1 MTLYEATGAAN
12 WLNSD
17 NWLSEAP
24 LDEWHGVTIDD
35 SGRVIELNLSENELS
50 GEIPPEL
57 GSLSNLQHLFLF
69 RNELSG
75 EIPPELGSLSN
86 LQGLYLTDNELSG
99 EIPPEMGSLA
109 NLRLLAIDGNQLS
122 GEIPPELG
130 SLANLKNLYLSDNEL
145 SGEIPPELGTLAN
158 LETLFLSGNQLSG
171 EIPPELGNLSE
182 LVALHLQ
189 ENQLSGEIP
198 PELGNLDLTWL
209 FLSGNQLSGCNPTLP
224 DNALVIVSSPSA
236 GDEVES
242 GFVVSGCSRTFES
255 NVQWRLLGR
264 SGAVL
269 SSGFTSGGGVD
280 GPAAFQFSVEFEDV
294 ERQIALLE
302 VFDDD
307 VSEGE
312 GFPPPRAIVPIII
325 GFYQWG

>member
-1 MTLYEATGAAN
+1 MALYEATGAAN
-12 WLNSD
+12 WLSSD

-24 LDEWHGVTIDD
+24 LDEWYGVTIDG

-75 EIPPELGSLSN
+75 EIPPELGN
-86 LQGLYLTDNELSG
+86 LANLEGLYLSD
-99 EIPPEMGSLA
+99 
-109 NLRLLAIDGNQLS
+109 NQLS

-130 SLANLKNLYLSDNEL
+130 SLASLRLLAIDGSRL
-145 SGEIPPELGTLAN
+145 SGEIPPELGSLAN

-198 PELGNLDLTWL
+198 PELGNLPHLVWL

-224 DNALVIVSSPSA
+224 DDSLVIVQSPSA

-242 GFVVSGCSRTFES
+242 GFVASGCSRTFES

-264 SGAVL
+264 SGDVL
-269 SSGFTSGGGVD
+269 SSGFTSGGGLD
-280 GPAAFQFSVEFEDV
+280 GPAAFQFSVEFEDL
-294 ERQIALLE
+294 ERQVALIE
-302 VFDDD
+302 VFEEDM
-307 VSEGE
+307 SEGE
-312 GFPPPRAIVPIII
+312 GFPPPRAVVPVII
-325 GFYQWG
+325 GTYP

>member
-1 MTLYEATGAAN
+1 MTTRRPRPRLAILMVATAAIAIAAACSDDSARELAPTAAPTSAPTTTTTAAPTGAPTPDSAPTDTPDPDRAALVTLYEATGAAN

-57 GSLSNLQHLFLF
+57 GNLT
-69 RNELSG
+69 
-75 EIPPELGSLSN
+75 N
-86 LQGLYLTDNELSG
+86 LQGLY
-99 EIPPEMGSLA
+99 
-109 NLRLLAIDGNQLS
+109 
-122 GEIPPELG
+122 
-130 SLANLKNLYLSDNEL
+130 
-145 SGEIPPELGTLAN
+145 
-158 LETLFLSGNQLSG
+158 LSGNQLSG

-182 LVALHLQ
+182 LVGLHLQ

-198 PELGNLDLTWL
+198 PELGNLPDLVWL

-224 DNALVIVSSPSA
+224 DNTLVIVSSPSA

-269 SSGFTSGGGVD
+269 SSGSTSGGGVY

-302 VFDDD
+302 VFEED
-307 VSEGE
+307 VSEGQ
-312 GFPPPRAIVPIII
+312 GFPPPRAVVPIII
-325 GFYQWG
+325 GLYQ

>member
-57 GSLSNLQHLFLF
+57 GNLSNLQHLFLF

-75 EIPPELGSLSN
+75 EIPPELGNLSN
-86 LQGLYLTDNELSG
+86 LQGLYLSD
-99 EIPPEMGSLA
+99 
-109 NLRLLAIDGNQLS
+109 NQLS

-130 SLANLKNLYLSDNEL
+130 SLANLRLLAIDGSQLSGEIPPELGRLASLENLQLSDNEL
-145 SGEIPPELGTLAN
+145 SGGIPPELGTLAN

-182 LVALHLQ
+182 LVGLHLQ

-198 PELGNLDLTWL
+198 PELGNLPDLVWL

-224 DNALVIVSSPSA
+224 DNTLVIVSSPSA

-269 SSGFTSGGGVD
+269 SSGFTSGGGVY

-302 VFDDD
+302 VFEED
-307 VSEGE
+307 VSEGQ

-325 GFYQWG
+325 GFYQ